1 MARECIS
8 KPILTRSGACL
19 CCIKAEAGTLGA
31 VREIIAVVPAPQP
44 TTAQHMSLRMQ
55 RIMSAV
61 DALGAQAIKQGSRSG
76 EAVFQIAGALQKG
89 GLPHGEQVIRPI
101 SAATP
106 PTGKGSPG

>member
-1 MARECIS
+1 MHLQTDTYQQWRL
-8 KPILTRSGACL
+8 PLLHQDRGGHTWFRQGNRSSRTCSA
-19 CCIKAEAGTLGA
+19 TN
-31 VREIIAVVPAPQP
+31 R
-44 TTAQHMSLRMQ
+44 TAQHMSLHVQ
-55 RIMSAV
+55 RTMSAV
-61 DALGAQAIKQGSRSG
+61 DALGAQAVKQGSRSG